1 MDPISFE
8 FVTVEEARK
17 VLDDGPPAM
26 PAVDWSELRQ
36 PDNPVNLSLTPT
48 ALRWL
53 AQLPREVRPLE
64 LFYAYPRIGN
74 QLGALG
80 NAAAVS
86 AFLAG
91 LLIDDRGG
99 RQGFP
104 GGIAGELTRLQDFLL
119 QLLQPGGGADLPA
132 A

>member
-8 FVTVEEARK
+8 FVTVEEAKK
-17 VLDDGPPAM
+17 VLDGGPPATA
-26 PAVDWSELRQ
+26 AVDWSELRQ
-36 PDNPVNLSLTPT
+36 APDPINLSLTPV

-74 QLGALG
+74 HLAALG
-80 NAAAVS
+80 NAATVS
-86 AFLAG
+86 AFLAE
-91 LLIDDRGG
+91 LLIDKRGG

-104 GGIAGELTRLQDFLL
+104 GGIAGELSRLQEFLL
-119 QLLQPGGGADLPA
+119 TLLQPGGTDTPA
-132 A
+132 P